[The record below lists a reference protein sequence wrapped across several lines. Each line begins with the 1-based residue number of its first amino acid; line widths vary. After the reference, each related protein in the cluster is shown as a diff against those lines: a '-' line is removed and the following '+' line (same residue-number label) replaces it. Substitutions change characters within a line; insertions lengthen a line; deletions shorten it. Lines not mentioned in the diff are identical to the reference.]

1 MKAVRFVASLLRA
14 VGRMLQAVPDVPAS
28 HHARRCAVPD
38 HDAFARLV
46 AACGHNPALAEELI
60 EHECRSNGRS
70 CRYHAILAAIG
81 RIRDYRRYGRL
92 LNP

>member
-1 MKAVRFVASLLRA
+1 MKATQFFVRLLRT
-14 VGRMLQAVPDVPAS
+14 VGRSPQPVDDVAAG
-28 HHARRCAVPD
+28 HHTRRCSAPD
-38 HDAFARLV
+38 PDAFAKLV
-46 AACGHNPALAEELI
+46 TACGHNPALAEELI

-92 LNP
+92 LNS